1 MTWMFQRLI
10 PLFRVLSASLLNPNG
25 KSAFIFGLP
34 SSSKIL
40 DVGCGNNS
48 PKRVKD
54 IKPNSSYTG
63 LDVGDYNQSTTSI
76 SYADQYIIS
85 TPDDF
90 HQAINNLPEH
100 YDGIIC
106 SHNLEH
112 CLNPYDVV
120 HSMSHKC
127 RIGGRIYISF
137 PSASSLNFP
146 SRGGVLNYYDDGSHN
161 QSPPSPTEV
170 KRILVQNNMRI
181 VRFIPRNQ
189 PIILRLLGN
198 IVEGISKKRNKVMLG
213 TWAKYGF
220 ETVIIAQKID
230 HVD

>member
-1 MTWMFQRLI
+1 MFQRLI

-63 LDVGDYNQSTTSI
+63 LDVGDYNQSSASI
-76 SYADQYIIS
+76 SYADKYIIA
-85 TPDDF
+85 TPEQFHKAIDD
-90 HQAINNLPEH
+90 LPEL
-100 YDGIIC
+100 YDAIIC

-112 CLNPYDVV
+112 CLHPYNVV
-120 HSMSHKC
+120 YSMSRKC
-127 RIGGRIYISF
+127 RTGGRIYISF
-137 PSASSLNFP
+137 PSLSSLNFP
-146 SRGGVLNYYDDGSHN
+146 SRGGVLNYYDDGSHIK
-161 QSPPSPTEV
+161 SPPSPSEV
-170 KRILVQNNMRI
+170 KRILTSNDMNI
-181 VRFIPRNQ
+181 VKFIQHNQ
-189 PIILRLLGN
+189 PILLRLLGN

-220 ETVIIAQKID
+220 ETVIIAEKID
-230 HVD
+230 YVD